1 MRPADPGV
9 IAGWIMARRRYNEG
23 VQSQISKSGKVYL
36 VGAGPGDPGL
46 ITFRGVQLLKRAQ
59 VVVYDYLANAILLN
73 HAPEARKIYVG
84 KKAAAHSM
92 TQEEINELLVS
103 EGLAGNIVVRLK
115 GGDPFVFGRGGE
127 ECLALHR
134 AGIAFEVVPGITS
147 AIAAAAYAGI
157 PVTHRDCNSSFTII
171 TGHEKEENYR
181 DTQASAREL
190 GDASDLDWSAI
201 SRLPCIAFYMGVK
214 ALPRICSKLIEH
226 GMRPDMPAASIRWG
240 TWPQQQTVTG
250 TISDLPAKVQ
260 AAGLK
265 PPAITIV
272 GEVVKL
278 REALNWFE
286 NRPLFGQTVVVTRTR
301 QQVSEM
307 SLQLSELGAR
317 VIEAPTI
324 ELLPAEDPAQ
334 IDAAIS
340 SAGTFD
346 WIVFT
351 SASGAEVTRARLD
364 AMGLDARVFG
374 KAKVAVI
381 GEATAQAVRE
391 KLCLHV
397 DLCPAK
403 FVAEALADELEAA
416 GEVRGKRYIMFRA
429 DIARPLLVDR
439 LTAAGAA
446 QVQDIAV
453 YRTAIASS
461 LPVELTDALD
471 AGEVTWISFTSSSTA
486 KNLVELLGSDR
497 RPKLDG
503 IRLASI
509 GPITSATMRSLGLNP
524 TVEASQF
531 DVNHV
536 VEAIRAWHQK

>member
-1 MRPADPGV
+1 
-9 IAGWIMARRRYNEG
+9 MAEPRYNAT
-23 VQSQISKSGKVYL
+23 VQSKNSNSGKVYL

-59 VVVYDYLANAILLN
+59 VVVYDYLANSLLLA
-73 HAPEARKIYVG
+73 HAPSARKIYVG

-92 TQEEINELLVS
+92 TQEEINDLLVS
-103 EGLAGNIVVRLK
+103 EGLAGNMVVRLK

-127 ECLALHR
+127 ECLALSR
-134 AGIAFEVVPGITS
+134 AGLPFEVVPGITS

-181 DTQASAREL
+181 DAQATAREL

-201 SRLPCIAFYMGVK
+201 AHLPCVAFYMGVK

-240 TWPQQQTVTG
+240 TWPQQRTVTG
-250 TISDLPAKVQ
+250 TISDLPAKVE

-278 REALNWFE
+278 RETLNWFE
-286 NRPLFGQTVVVTRTR
+286 NRPLFGQTIVVTRTR
-301 QQVSEM
+301 QQASEM

-324 ELLPAEDPAQ
+324 EVLPAEDPAQ
-334 IDAAIS
+334 IDAAIT
-340 SAGTFD
+340 SAGEFD
-346 WIVFT
+346 WVIFT
-351 SASGAEVTRARLD
+351 SASGVEFTRARLD
-364 AMGLDARVFG
+364 ELGLDARVFG

-391 KLCLHV
+391 KLCLRV
-397 DLCPAK
+397 DLCPSR

-416 GEVRGKRYIMFRA
+416 GEVQGKRHIMFRA
-429 DIARPLLVDR
+429 DIARPLLFES
-439 LTAAGAA
+439 LSAGGAA
-446 QVQDIAV
+446 EVRDIAV
-453 YRTAIASS
+453 YRTAIAAA
-461 LPVELTDALD
+461 LPPELTEAMD
-471 AGEVTWISFTSSSTA
+471 AGEVTWISFTSGSTA
-486 KNLVELLGSDR
+486 KNLLQLLTPEQRG
-497 RPKLDG
+497 KLAG
-503 IRLASI
+503 IKLASI
-509 GPITSATMRSLGLNP
+509 GPITSTTMRSLGLEP

-531 DVNHV
+531 DVDHL
-536 VEAIRAWHQK
+536 VEAIRCWRV